1 MASTRAKTKAAVGI
15 IAYIVW
21 FGFVFYDP
29 VENGPDFL
37 KFNIGCVVG
46 VVGLVLRDM
55 PHVQPPPREYRKE
68 PPP

>member
-15 IAYIVW
+15 IGYVVW
-21 FGFVFYDP
+21 ALFVWYDP
-29 VENGPDFL
+29 KENGSDFL

-46 VVGLVLRDM
+46 VVGLILRDM
-55 PHVQPPPREYRKE
+55 PHVQPPPRPPRKE